1 LARVAEGGRRPFPA
15 HRARAAALAVSVLGL
30 LAAARARAEAPVA
43 ELTRAKV
50 EAIEA
55 AVTADMTR
63 LAIPGMSVAVAGQG
77 TLRFTNG
84 YGLADVE
91 NNVPA
96 KASTI
101 YRLASVS
108 KPITAAAV
116 LQLAEKGLLE
126 LDAPIQRYVPAY
138 PEKQWPITARALLG
152 HLGGVRHYRDD
163 EPTNTRPCP
172 SVLEGLSFFKEDPL
186 VQEPGTKFLYSTYG
200 YNLLGAAVEGAS
212 GRPYLDYLRENVF
225 APASMAST
233 RVDEVAAIIPN
244 RAQGY
249 TRAGGGIR
257 NADLADVS
265 YKVPGGGLCS
275 TAADVARFGLALA
288 GGSLLKRETLAQML
302 APQRTRDGRA
312 TGYGLGLNVAAVVPG
327 KRREAW
333 HTGGQERVST
343 VIFLVPDDGLSVAV
357 LCNLE
362 GVGSDLVALSRRIVS
377 IVVSAEATP
386 GPGATRR

>member
-1 LARVAEGGRRPFPA
+1 LARVAEAGPRRLPAQRSGR
-15 HRARAAALAVSVLGL
+15 AALAVSALAL

-63 LAIPGMSVAVAGQG
+63 LAIPGMSVAVANQG
-77 TLRFTNG
+77 ALRFTNG

-91 NNVPA
+91 NGVPA

-108 KPITAAAV
+108 KPITAVAV

-126 LDAPIQRYVPAY
+126 LDAPIQRYVPAF
-138 PEKQWPITARALLG
+138 PEKPWPITARALLG

-172 SVLEGLSFFKEDPL
+172 SVLEGLAFFKDDPL

-225 APASMAST
+225 GPASMTST

-288 GGSLLKRETLAQML
+288 SGSLLRRETLAQML
-302 APQRTRDGRA
+302 ASQRTRDGRT
-312 TGYGLGLNVAAVVPG
+312 TGYGLGLNVAAVVAG

-343 VIFLVPDDGLSVAV
+343 VVFLVPDDGLSVVV

-377 IVVSAEATP
+377 IVGADTAAAA
-386 GPGATRR
+386 GATRR